1 MKIIIIYHIYLIFI
15 AIQKEEK
22 VFGGT
27 SESFGKQCN
36 PGDIIGVFLDLTD
49 HTISKKSSSIEYLTA
64 KIPSILQ

>member
-1 MKIIIIYHIYLIFI
+1 MKIIIIYLIFI

-49 HTISKKSSSIEYLTA
+49 HTISKKSSSIE
-64 KIPSILQ
+64 